1 MKESD
6 RKPNKIWVDKGSE
19 FYNNSFK
26 KWLKDND
33 IEMYS
38 TNNEGKSVIAER
50 FIRTLKNEIYKYMT
64 AISKNVYIDKLDD
77 IVKEYN
83 NKYHTSIKMEPVD
96 VKDNTYINVE
106 KETNDKNPKFK
117 VGDHVRIS
125 MYKNIFAKSYM
136 ANWLEEI
143 FVIRKIEN
151 TVPWT
156 YVIFGTFY
164 EQELQGARQNE
175 YRIEKVI
182 KKKVDKLYV
191 KWKGYNSSFNSWT
204 DKKDIV

>member
-1 MKESD
+1 
-6 RKPNKIWVDKGSE
+6 
-19 FYNNSFK
+19 
-26 KWLKDND
+26 
-33 IEMYS
+33 MYS
-38 TNNEGKSVIAER
+38 TNNEGKSVITER
-50 FIRTLKNEIYKYMT
+50 FIRTLKTKIYKYMR

-96 VKDNTYINVE
+96 VKDNTYINVK

-204 DKKDIV
+204 DKKDIDIFQSHINHLVEILTLK